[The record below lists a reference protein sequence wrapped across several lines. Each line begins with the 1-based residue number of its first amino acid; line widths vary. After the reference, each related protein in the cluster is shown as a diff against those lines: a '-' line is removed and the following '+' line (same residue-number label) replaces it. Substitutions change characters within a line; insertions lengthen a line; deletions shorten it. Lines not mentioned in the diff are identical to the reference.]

1 MNNINRRE
9 FIKIVGG
16 TVSMAAMPEGLL
28 ADDSFNDFKALV
40 VVDLMGG
47 SDGFNMFIPSDAT
60 AGSKTGYDMY
70 AKARAKTIRIEAKD
84 FMSELRKKVG
94 NSGYL
99 EFAGEHDMPY
109 YAGRNMPNTYL
120 QGFYLHQ
127 NNGFDSKIATNIVMP
142 ELAYWLDRGK
152 GAVVQNVGNLILPAT
167 KSEIKQDKS
176 KRPPFLFGHDQQAT
190 LKSIG
195 SASSITKPTGWL
207 GLLADKW
214 LYKYNGPT
222 PHNIYS
228 MDVNMS
234 PFGNNKSLFGNTT
247 TGMNYNN
254 RGPIAFENGYINRD
268 FDKQWFGKEVPDM
281 FEKLYADIRLRVLND
296 ENKLVSDWK
305 SITGENDTFASVK
318 DCYGYNV
325 GAVNESLDR
334 NMIGFAQ
341 VPWNYIN
348 DFMTAARLIKI
359 AKDNGLKRQVIY
371 LSIGGWDSHSNMQYT
386 HALSLRGLS
395 LAIDKFMRAM
405 SSKGLLDSVALMS
418 VSEFGR
424 SLGSNSGGTDH
435 AWGSSYFVLGG
446 GVKPGNY
453 GKFMDLTLD
462 GDDDYGGK
470 GRFVPT
476 TSFSQYYATVLKW
489 FGATD
494 SEIEYALPEIK
505 NFPIRDLG
513 FMKRS

>member
-1 MNNINRRE
+1 MKNLDRRD
-9 FIKIVGG
+9 FIKILGG
-16 TVSMAAMPEGLL
+16 SISVAALPESLFG
-28 ADDSFNDFKALV
+28 DDSFNDYKALV

-47 SDGFNMFIPSDAT
+47 SDGFNMFIPADAT
-60 AGSKTGYDMY
+60 TGSKIGYDMY
-70 AKARAKTIRIEAKD
+70 AKNRASTIRIESKD
-84 FMSELRKKVG
+84 FMSELKKAVG

-99 EFAGEHDMPY
+99 EYASEHDMTY
-109 YAGRNMPNTYL
+109 YAGRNMPKTYL

-152 GAVVQNVGNLILPAT
+152 GAVIQNVGNLIVPAT
-167 KSEIKQDKS
+167 KKELYDNKS
-176 KRPPFLFGHDQQAT
+176 IRPPFLFGHDQQAT

-195 SASSITKPTGWL
+195 GASSITKPTGWL

-214 LYKYNGPT
+214 LNKYAGAT
-222 PHNIYS
+222 PHNIYN
-228 MDVNMS
+228 MNVNMS
-234 PFGNNKSLFGNTT
+234 PFGANKSLFGNST

-254 RGPIAFENGYINRD
+254 KGPVAFDNAYIDRD

-305 SITGENDTFASVK
+305 SVTGDNNIFAGVK
-318 DCYGYNV
+318 DCYGFDLDNDTS
-325 GAVNESLDR
+325 SLDR
-334 NMIGFAQ
+334 DYIGFSQ
-341 VPWNYIN
+341 IPWNYIN
-348 DFMTAARLIKI
+348 DFMTAAKLIKI
-359 AKDNGLKRQVIY
+359 GKDNGLKRQVIY

-395 LAIDKFMRAM
+395 LAIDKFMRGM
-405 SSKGLLDSVALMS
+405 EHLGLLDNVALMS

-470 GRFVPT
+470 GRFIPT

-489 FGATD
+489 FGA
-494 SEIEYALPEIK
+494 SKEEIEYALPEIK
-505 NFPIRDLG
+505 NFTTRDLG
-513 FMKRS
+513 FMKTS

>member
-1 MNNINRRE
+1 MQDINRRE
-9 FIKIVGG
+9 FIKIIGG
-16 TVSMAAMPEGLL
+16 TISIAAMPEGLL
-28 ADDSFNDFKALV
+28 ADDSFDDFKALV

-60 AGSKTGYDMY
+60 TGSKIGYDMY
-70 AKARAKTIRIEAKD
+70 AKARANTIRIEAKD
-84 FMSELRKKVG
+84 FMSELRSKVG
-94 NSGYL
+94 SSGYL
-99 EFAGEHDMPY
+99 EFADEYDMPY
-109 YAGRNMPNTYL
+109 YANRNMPNTYL

-152 GAVVQNVGNLILPAT
+152 GAVIQNVGNLILPAT
-167 KSEIKQDKS
+167 KEEIQNDES

-195 SASSITKPTGWL
+195 CASSTNEPTGWL

-214 LYKYNGPT
+214 LNKYNGSV
-222 PHNIYS
+222 PHDIYS
-228 MDVNMS
+228 MNVNIS
-234 PFGNNKSLFGNTT
+234 PFGTNQSLFGNYT

-254 RGPIAFENGYINRD
+254 KGPMSFENYYIDRT
-268 FDKQWFGKEVPDM
+268 FDKEWFAKGSSDM
-281 FEKLYADIRLRVLND
+281 FEKLYSDIRLRVLND

-325 GAVNESLDR
+325 SATYQSLDL
-334 NMIGFAQ
+334 NMIGFNQ
-341 VPWNYIN
+341 VPWNYID
-348 DFMTAARLIKI
+348 DFMTAVRLIKI

-371 LSIGGWDSHSNMQYT
+371 ISIGGWDAHTSMQYT

-395 LAIDKFMRAM
+395 LAIDKFMRAI
-405 SSKGLLDSVALMS
+405 SSKGLLNNVLLMS

-424 SLGSNSGGTDH
+424 SLGSNSDGTDH

-446 GVKPGNY
+446 DVKSGNY
-453 GKFMDLTLD
+453 GKFMDLTID

-513 FMKRS
+513 FMNIN